1 MCVSTFM
8 KEDAHP
14 AIGRSVMMRGAL
26 ALVVLLTLAT
36 LPMAA
41 QAQSLPGVEIDC
53 DEKQPEM
60 DVHPLNTPMVE
71 ITCTVTNPSSL
82 EETITVEKEW
92 EGTQVDMLLSE
103 DSFTL
108 AAGEEEDFTVSFN
121 GVKRLSATES
131 WGFTLTATV
140 TNVGMLTW
148 PEQLASNASV
158 SGDLNIAAFGM
169 VDLDIG
175 DTSTRTL
182 SEGEETKVAFQFS
195 NNGNDRDNIRVDI
208 VNADELQALGFTF
221 PSGVFVSENVDEGGT
236 STLKELVIRS
246 PSDIAEGTRH
256 QVVFQASSG
265 NDADAQVSEMSI
277 SVQLEAASESNALGG
292 GLEEV
297 SKDDLVLYGGIA
309 GAVLFGLVL
318 LVAMARILRN
328 KANAQPMVMPTVN
341 LPDDDPEEDEFDFDD
356 LDDLD
361 DDLDDDFDDVFADL

>member
-8 KEDAHP
+8 KEDAHHTS
-14 AIGRSVMMRGAL
+14 GRSLMMRSAL
-26 ALVVLLTLAT
+26 GLVMLLTLAT

-60 DVHPLNTPMVE
+60 DVHPLNTPTVE

-277 SVQLEAASESNALGG
+277 SIQLEAASESNALGG

>member
-8 KEDAHP
+8 KEDAHH

-36 LPMAA
+36 LPLAT

-60 DVHPLNTPMVE
+60 DVHPLNTPTVE

>member
-8 KEDAHP
+8 KEDAHH

-60 DVHPLNTPMVE
+60 DVHPLNTPTVE

>member
-1 MCVSTFM
+1 
-8 KEDAHP
+8 
-14 AIGRSVMMRGAL
+14 MMRGAL
-26 ALVVLLTLAT
+26 TLVVLLTLAT

-41 QAQSLPGVEIDC
+41 QAQSAPGVEIDC

-60 DVHPLNTPMVE
+60 DVHPLNTPTVE
-71 ITCTVTNPSSL
+71 ITCTITNPSSF
-82 EETITVEKEW
+82 EETIAVEKEW

-182 SEGEETKVAFQFS
+182 GEGEETKVTFQFS

-208 VNADELQALGFTF
+208 VNADELKALGFTF

-236 STLKELVIRS
+236 SSLKELVIRS
-246 PSDIAEGTRH
+246 PSDIAEATRH

-265 NDADAQVSEMSI
+265 NDDDAQVSEMSI

-297 SKDDLVLYGGIA
+297 SKDDVVLYGGIA

-341 LPDDDPEEDEFDFDD
+341 LPDDDPEEDAFDFDD
-356 LDDLD
+356 LDDL

>member
-1 MCVSTFM
+1 MGVSTFM
-8 KEDAHP
+8 KEDAHHT
-14 AIGRSVMMRGAL
+14 IGRSVMMRGAL

-60 DVHPLNTPMVE
+60 DVHPLNTPTVE

>member
-8 KEDAHP
+8 KEDAHHTS
-14 AIGRSVMMRGAL
+14 GRSLMMRSAL
-26 ALVVLLTLAT
+26 GLVMLLTLAT

-60 DVHPLNTPMVE
+60 DVHPLNTPTVE

-265 NDADAQVSEMSI
+265 NDAEAQVSEMSI
-277 SVQLEAASESNALGG
+277 SIQLEAASESNALGG

>member
-8 KEDAHP
+8 KEDAHHT
-14 AIGRSVMMRGAL
+14 IGRSLMMRGAL

-36 LPMAA
+36 LPLTV

-60 DVHPLNTPMVE
+60 DVHPLNTPTVE

-195 NNGNDRDNIRVDI
+195 NNGNARDNIRVDI

-246 PSDIAEGTRH
+246 PSDITEGARH
-256 QVVFQASSG
+256 QVVLQASSG

>member
-8 KEDAHP
+8 KEDAHHT
-14 AIGRSVMMRGAL
+14 IGRSLMMRGAL

-36 LPMAA
+36 LPLTV

-53 DEKQPEM
+53 DDKQPEM
-60 DVHPLNTPMVE
+60 DVHPLNTPTVE

-208 VNADELQALGFTF
+208 VNADELQAIGFTF

-256 QVVFQASSG
+256 QVVLQASSG

-361 DDLDDDFDDVFADL
+361 GDLDDDFDDVFADL

>member
-8 KEDAHP
+8 KEDAYHTS
-14 AIGRSVMMRGAL
+14 GRSLMMRSAL
-26 ALVVLLTLAT
+26 GLVMLLTLAT

-60 DVHPLNTPMVE
+60 DVHPLNTPTVE

-246 PSDIAEGTRH
+246 PSDITEGTRH

-277 SVQLEAASESNALGG
+277 SIQLEAASESNALSG

>member
-8 KEDAHP
+8 KEDAHHT
-14 AIGRSVMMRGAL
+14 IGRSVMMRGAL

-36 LPMAA
+36 LPMTA

-60 DVHPLNTPMVE
+60 NVHPLNTPMVE

>member
-265 NDADAQVSEMSI
+265 NDANAQVSEMSI

>member
-8 KEDAHP
+8 KEDAYHTS
-14 AIGRSVMMRGAL
+14 GRSLMMRSAL
-26 ALVVLLTLAT
+26 GLVMLLTLAT

-60 DVHPLNTPMVE
+60 DVHPLNTPTVE

-246 PSDIAEGTRH
+246 PSDITEGTRH

-265 NDADAQVSEMSI
+265 NDADAPVSEMSI
-277 SVQLEAASESNALGG
+277 SIQLEAASESNALSG

>member
-8 KEDAHP
+8 KEDAHHTT
-14 AIGRSVMMRGAL
+14 GRGLMMRGAL

-36 LPMAA
+36 LPLTV

-53 DEKQPEM
+53 DDKQPEM
-60 DVHPLNTPMVE
+60 DVHPLNTPTVE

-246 PSDIAEGTRH
+246 PSDITEGTRH
-256 QVVFQASSG
+256 QVVLQASSG

-361 DDLDDDFDDVFADL
+361 GDLDDDFDDVFADL

>member
-1 MCVSTFM
+1 
-8 KEDAHP
+8 
-14 AIGRSVMMRGAL
+14 MMRGAL

-36 LPMAA
+36 LPLTV

-53 DEKQPEM
+53 DDKQPEM
-60 DVHPLNTPMVE
+60 DVHPLNTPTVE

-208 VNADELQALGFTF
+208 VNADELQAIGFTF

-256 QVVFQASSG
+256 QVVLQASSG

-361 DDLDDDFDDVFADL
+361 GDLDDDFDDVFADL